1 MQRTLFAMALLLVP
15 VALTAGPG
23 QDSIDDPFASSPALS
38 TQLFETHL
46 LESPGEAVAAGSE
59 VTLRFGLTMPAEHWV
74 YQERTRLEILPSPG
88 FEILDI
94 TAPDSEVKFDPFLE
108 KEVEVYKHDVE
119 FAARLRAGWPTEV
132 VAVVHYQGCNNS
144 FCFFPT
150 ADTLRTRIE
159 VDGSVVVAGSAPQNT
174 GAPGAASSTESDDA
188 TARLNAAAE
197 KGLLWLLILA
207 FGAGFA
213 TSLTPCVY
221 PMIPITIG
229 IIGARSAGKRSK
241 GFSLS
246 LLYVLG
252 IAVTYSTLGTSAAV
266 TGSLFGS
273 VLQNAWVVAFVCAV
287 FVLMAL
293 SMFGAFELQVP
304 AGLAGRMSRVQGS
317 GYPGAF
323 VLGLVAGIVA
333 SPCIGPV
340 LVAMLAYVGSSGNV
354 LLGFSLFFTFALG
367 LGVLF
372 VVLGTFTG
380 LIAGIPRSGNWMTAV
395 KAVFGL
401 VFLGVALYYLH
412 PLLPHD
418 RSLLIAGL
426 VLLAAGLALGGW
438 RLIHETEPD
447 GLRWRK
453 AFGRAAL
460 LGGAYAVAVP
470 LVFSDSAGSSIPGP
484 SWLDS
489 EPNGVQAAAAA
500 GKPLMVDFSAEWCG
514 ACKEL
519 EHRTFSDARVIELSQ
534 RFVSVRV
541 DATRQTPEI
550 QTLMRKYGILGLP
563 WVAFVTPD
571 GTILTDLTITGFIDA
586 DAMLQAMQSALDGS
600 MTQARATSS
609 PGS

>member
-1 MQRTLFAMALLLVP
+1 MKRTLSILVLALLP
-15 VALTAGPG
+15 VTLAAGPA
-23 QDSIDDPFASSPALS
+23 QDATDDPFASSPALS
-38 TQLFETHL
+38 TQPFEARV
-46 LESPGEAVAAGSE
+46 LETPGAAVAAGSE
-59 VTLRFGLTMPAEHWV
+59 VVLRFGLTIPAEHWV
-74 YQERTRLEILPSPG
+74 YLERTRLEIVAAPG

-94 TAPDSEVKFDPFLE
+94 AAPEPEIKFDPFLE

-119 FAARLRAGWPTEV
+119 FTARLRAGWPTDIT
-132 VAVVHYQGCNNS
+132 AVVHYQGCNNS

-159 VDGSVVVAGSAPQNT
+159 VDGSVAVAGTTPQ
-174 GAPGAASSTESDDA
+174 GADTPGGTSRAEADDA
-188 TARLNAAAE
+188 SARLAAAAE
-197 KGLLWLLILA
+197 KGLFALLILA
-207 FGAGFA
+207 FGAGFL

-252 IAVTYSTLGTSAAV
+252 IAVTYSTLGTSAAI

-273 VLQNAWVVAFVCAV
+273 VLQNTWVVAFVCAV

-304 AGLAGRMSRVQGS
+304 AGFAGRMSRVQGS

-323 VLGLVAGIVA
+323 MLGLVAGIVA

-395 KAVFGL
+395 KTVFGL
-401 VFLGVALYYLH
+401 VFLGVAAYYLH

-418 RSLLIAGL
+418 RTLLIAGL
-426 VLLAAGLALGGW
+426 VLLAAGLALQGW
-438 RLIHETEPD
+438 RLIHETEPR
-447 GLRWRK
+447 GLRWSK
-453 AFGRAAL
+453 ALGRAAL
-460 LGGAYAVAVP
+460 VGGVYAVSVPLFFSSGSGNAVP
-470 LVFSDSAGSSIPGP
+470 GP
-484 SWLDS
+484 AWLAS
-489 EPNGVQAAAAA
+489 EPSGVEAAAAA
-500 GKPLMVDFSAEWCG
+500 GKPMLVDFSAEWCG

-519 EHRTFSDARVIELSQ
+519 EHRTFSDERVIELSK
-534 RFVSVRV
+534 RFVAVRV

-571 GTILTDLTITGFIDA
+571 GTILTDLTITGFVDA
-586 DAMLQAMQSALDGS
+586 DAMLQTMRSALDGA
-600 MTQARATSS
+600 MTQARASS
-609 PGS
+609 PRH